1 MANGLWHFAN
11 GGTYLSTGDKFG
23 VSEALAH
30 RTVWEFID
38 AMIVKFPHKV
48 SFPTGNALHQVMKGF
63 ESLRNL
69 LKCYGAID
77 CTHILIST
85 ASTAD
90 YKAYFDRNKQRSVI
104 LQAVVDSQGRF
115 LDVYAGQ
122 PGSVS
127 DMRVFSLSDIAE
139 NLYRDRLSEPVVEI
153 GGHNIKSYMVG
164 DAGYKLENFCII
176 PYQ

>member
-1 MANGLWHFAN
+1 MQVRKQAEERVGRDGLQAFLRTDRATFQDIVDTLSPLLYKRDTNLRKAKTVGKRVAICLLHFAN

-69 LKCYGAID
+69 LKCYGV
-77 CTHILIST
+77 ISLT
-85 ASTAD
+85 
-90 YKAYFDRNKQRSVI
+90 Y
-104 LQAVVDSQGRF
+104 
-115 LDVYAGQ
+115 
-122 PGSVS
+122 
-127 DMRVFSLSDIAE
+127 
-139 NLYRDRLSEPVVEI
+139 
-153 GGHNIKSYMVG
+153 
-164 DAGYKLENFCII
+164 
-176 PYQ
+176 